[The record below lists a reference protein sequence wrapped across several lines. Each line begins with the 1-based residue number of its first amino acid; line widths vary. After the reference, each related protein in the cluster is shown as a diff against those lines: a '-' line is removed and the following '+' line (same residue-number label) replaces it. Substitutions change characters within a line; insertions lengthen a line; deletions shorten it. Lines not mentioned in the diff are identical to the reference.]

1 MRGFRF
7 FLSQLPYSYV
17 RPKAEDVSA
26 CGRRSSSSL
35 EKKTS
40 GTQISDQKYRKVSQR
55 GHVRVS
61 LRAHAGHMLSVFLSL

>member
-7 FLSQLPYSYV
+7 FSRRSCL

-26 CGRRSSSSL
+26 CGRRGSSSL

-40 GTQISDQKYRKVSQR
+40 GTQGSILDQKYRKVSQR
-55 GHVRVS
+55 GHVHVCPQ
-61 LRAHAGHMLSVFLSL
+61 GHMQGTGCQLHW

>member
-7 FLSQLPYSYV
+7 FFSVLRRSCL
-17 RPKAEDVSA
+17 RPKAQDVSA
-26 CGRRSSSSL
+26 CGRQSSSSL

-40 GTQISDQKYRKVSQR
+40 GTQVSISDQKYRKVSQR

-61 LRAHAGHMLSVFLSL
+61 LRAHAGHMLSVFL